1 MRMALFMLV
10 VLSLALVV
18 ALAAPSQADA
28 HQTAGRTLIYVDGE
42 LVRNTTDDH
51 FTFERRLS
59 PGCHTVEVVQKRG
72 GEVVSSSIRR
82 FCSDE
87 PTKPVVKV
95 DHGSVSFSTY
105 TINSTSNT
113 RDGV

>member
-1 MRMALFMLV
+1 MRMALFVLV

-51 FTFERRLS
+51 FT
-59 PGCHTVEVVQKRG
+59 
-72 GEVVSSSIRR
+72 
-82 FCSDE
+82 
-87 PTKPVVKV
+87 
-95 DHGSVSFSTY
+95 Y
-105 TINSTSNT
+105 
-113 RDGV
+113 